1 MHTPDEAIA
10 ELEFATA
17 ELGLKAFMFGGPVLR
32 PYPGQDPSTRL
43 ARWVDTLGPDSPY
56 DYDPVWQR
64 CIELGV
70 APTFHS
76 AATGWGSRTSTTSYV
91 WNHIGMFATA
101 GEAMARSLF
110 LAGVPH
116 RFPELRF
123 AFLEGGVAWAAS
135 LYADLL
141 GHWEKRNRDA
151 VELYNPD
158 HLDRARLVELFE
170 QFGDDR
176 YRARLDQLDD
186 GLTFLSLPDEDPDT
200 LDEFAACGI
209 ERGED
214 IRDVFTRQ
222 FHFGCEADDPLT
234 ALAFDTARNPL
245 GARFKALFASD
256 IGHWDVPDVGE
267 VLPEAW
273 ELVEH
278 GHATEA
284 DFRSLTFENP
294 ISLWAGHEPRRSSTA
309 RPSRRPSRRSSG
321 GSRSSH
327 AVAPPR
333 PGSCRLTRCRSA
345 AARGRSRPRSSG
357 TNRRSRGRGGAGS
370 PPSSGSRSRPR

>member
-1 MHTPDEAIA
+1 M
-10 ELEFATA
+10 
-17 ELGLKAFMFGGPVLR
+17 
-32 PYPGQDPSTRL
+32 
-43 ARWVDTLGPDSPY
+43 
-56 DYDPVWQR
+56 
-64 CIELGV
+64 
-70 APTFHS
+70 
-76 AATGWGSRTSTTSYV
+76 
-91 WNHIGMFATA
+91 
-101 GEAMARSLF
+101 
-110 LAGVPH
+110 
-116 RFPELRF
+116 
-123 AFLEGGVAWAAS
+123 
-135 LYADLL
+135 
-141 GHWEKRNRDA
+141 DA

-294 ISLWAGHEPRRSSTA
+294 ISLWAGMNPAFFDGTTVAE
-309 RPSRRPSRRSSG
+309 
-321 GSRSSH
+321 
-327 AVAPPR
+327 AVAEE
-333 PGSCRLTRCRSA
+333 L
-345 AARGRSRPRSSG
+345 GRV
-357 TNRRSRGRGGAGS
+357 TQ
-370 PPSSGSRSRPR
+370 